1 MFIGLYNILNSVTF
15 AFFQSALMNREILRL
30 AIPNIVSN
38 ITVPLLGLI
47 DLALMG
53 HLKSEIYIGAIAL
66 GGVIFNFIYW
76 GFGFLRM
83 STSGFAAQAYGKRD
97 TTETI
102 TVLARALAVA
112 LFTGVLILALQLP
125 IAWAGFEVIGGS
137 EEVKTLAREYF
148 LIRVWAAPAA
158 LSLFVFSGWF
168 LGMQNARY
176 PMIIAIAANVINIL
190 LSVLF
195 VFGLNM
201 KSDGVALGTALS
213 QYAGLILAVGLFFK
227 KYRSLLVHL
236 HPQLIFSLKRLTEFF
251 RVNTDIFI
259 RSFCIILVFTFFT
272 SESASTNDT
281 ILAVNSLLIQLL
293 LFFSFFIDGFAFAG
307 EAMVGK
313 FVGARQKNQLK
324 RVIKLLFYWGA
335 GLAAAFSLFYFSGM
349 NIILKLLTS
358 QKEVIQS
365 AQPFMIWIIFI
376 PLASFSSYIWDGI
389 YIGATASRAMRN
401 SLLISAFLV
410 FAPVYYLLHPVWGN
424 HALWLAMFLF
434 MFGRGLFQT
443 FFFKRAVLQT

>member
-1 MFIGLYNILNSVTF
+1 
-15 AFFQSALMNREILRL
+15 MNRDILRL

-38 ITVPLLGLI
+38 ITVPLLGLV

-53 HLKSEIYIGAIAL
+53 HLGSEIYIGAIAL

-83 STSGFAAQAYGKRD
+83 STSGFAAQAFGEKNIP
-97 TTETI
+97 ETI
-102 TVLARALAVA
+102 TILVRALAVA
-112 LFTGVLILALQLP
+112 LFTGLIILALQVP
-125 IAWAGFEVIGGS
+125 IAWVSFEVIGGS
-137 EEVKTLAREYF
+137 EEVETLARQYF

-158 LSLFVFSGWF
+158 LAQFVFSGWF

-176 PMIIAIAANVINIL
+176 PMIIAISANVANIL

-213 QYAGLILAVGLFFK
+213 QYIGLALAIILFLK
-227 KYRSLLVHL
+227 KYRNLLSYLRLQNV
-236 HPQLIFSLKRLTEFF
+236 FDLKRLSAFF
-251 RVNTDIFI
+251 RVNGDIFI

-272 SESASTNDT
+272 SKSASSNDT

-307 EAMVGK
+307 EALVGK
-313 FVGARQKNQLK
+313 FIGAKQKNHLL
-324 RVIKLLFYWGA
+324 RVVKLLFIWGT
-335 GLAAAFSLFYFSGM
+335 GLALLFTLFYFAGV
-349 NIILKLLTS
+349 NFILHLLTS
-358 QKEVIQS
+358 QEEVLQK
-365 AQPFMIWIIFI
+365 AQPFLVWVILI
-376 PLASFSSYIWDGI
+376 PLASFGSFVWDGI

-401 SLLISAFLV
+401 TLLASTFLF
-410 FAPVYYLLHPVWGN
+410 FAPVYYFLHPVWEN
-424 HALWLAMFLF
+424 HALWLAMSLF
-434 MFGRGLFQT
+434 MFARGIIQT
-443 FFFKRAVLQT
+443 FLFRKAISLKIRSGADRKN

>member
-1 MFIGLYNILNSVTF
+1 
-15 AFFQSALMNREILRL
+15 MNRKILRL
-30 AIPNIVSN
+30 SIPNIVSN
-38 ITVPLLGLI
+38 ITVPLLGLV

-83 STSGFAAQAYGKRD
+83 STSGFTAQAFGEENK
-97 TTETI
+97 TETI

-112 LFTGVLILALQLP
+112 VFTGLVILALQLP
-125 IAWAGFEVIGGS
+125 IAWAGFNLIGGS

-148 LIRVWAAPAA
+148 LIRIWAAPAA

-176 PMIIAIAANVINIL
+176 PMAIAILANVANIL

-213 QYAGLILAVGLFFK
+213 QYIGLILAIFLFQK
-227 KYRSLLVHL
+227 KYRELLPYLKTNQV
-236 HPQLIFSLKRLTEFF
+236 FNLKRLTEFF
-251 RVNTDIFI
+251 RVNSDIFI

-272 SESASTNDT
+272 SESANTNDT
-281 ILAVNSLLIQLL
+281 ILAVNSLLIQML

-307 EAMVGK
+307 EALVGK
-313 FVGARQKNQLK
+313 FFGARQKSNLIK
-324 RVIKLLFYWGA
+324 VVKLLFLWGV
-335 GLAAAFSLFYFSGM
+335 GLALAFTLIYMAGM
-349 NIILKLLTS
+349 NTILQLLTS
-358 QKEVIQS
+358 QQDVIES
-365 AQPFMIWIIFI
+365 ARPFLFWVILI
-376 PLASFSSYIWDGI
+376 PLASFSSFIWDGI
-389 YIGATASRAMRN
+389 YIGATASAAMRN
-401 SLLISAFLV
+401 ALLGATFLV
-410 FAPVYYLLHPVWGN
+410 FAPVYYFLNPVWEN
-424 HALWLAMFLF
+424 HALWLAMVLF
-434 MFGRGLFQT
+434 MFARGAIQT
-443 FFFKRAVLQT
+443 FLFRRSVFSRIQ

>member
-1 MFIGLYNILNSVTF
+1 
-15 AFFQSALMNREILRL
+15 MNRKILRL
-30 AIPNIVSN
+30 SIPNIVSN
-38 ITVPLLGLI
+38 ITVPLLGLV

-83 STSGFAAQAYGKRD
+83 STSGFTAQAFGEENK
-97 TTETI
+97 TETI

-112 LFTGVLILALQLP
+112 LFTGLVILALQLP
-125 IAWAGFEVIGGS
+125 IAWTGFNLIGGS

-148 LIRVWAAPAA
+148 LIRIWAAPAA

-176 PMIIAIAANVINIL
+176 PMAIAILANVANIL

-213 QYAGLILAVGLFFK
+213 QYIGLILAIFLFQK
-227 KYRSLLVHL
+227 KYRELLPYLKTNQV
-236 HPQLIFSLKRLTEFF
+236 FNLKRLTEFF
-251 RVNTDIFI
+251 RVNSDIFI

-272 SESASTNDT
+272 SESANTNDT
-281 ILAVNSLLIQLL
+281 ILAVNSLLIQML

-307 EAMVGK
+307 EALVGK
-313 FVGARQKNQLK
+313 FFGARQKSNLIK
-324 RVIKLLFYWGA
+324 VVKLLFLWGV
-335 GLAAAFSLFYFSGM
+335 GLALAFTLIYMAGM
-349 NIILKLLTS
+349 NTILQLLTS
-358 QKEVIQS
+358 QQDVIES
-365 AQPFMIWIIFI
+365 ARPFLFWVILI
-376 PLASFSSYIWDGI
+376 PLASFSSFIWDGI
-389 YIGATASRAMRN
+389 YIGATASAAMRN
-401 SLLISAFLV
+401 ALLGATFLV
-410 FAPVYYLLHPVWGN
+410 FAPVYYFLNPVWEN
-424 HALWLAMFLF
+424 HALWLAMVLF
-434 MFGRGLFQT
+434 MFARGAIQT
-443 FFFKRAVLQT
+443 FLFRRSVFSRIQ

>member
-1 MFIGLYNILNSVTF
+1 
-15 AFFQSALMNREILRL
+15 MNRDILRL

-38 ITVPLLGLI
+38 ITVPLLGLV

-53 HLKSEIYIGAIAL
+53 HLKSEVYIGAIAL

-83 STSGFAAQAYGKRD
+83 STSGFTAQAFGEKNKI
-97 TTETI
+97 ETI
-102 TVLARALAVA
+102 HALARALAVA
-112 LFTGVLILALQLP
+112 VLTGLVILALQLP
-125 IAWAGFEVIGGS
+125 IAWAGFNLIGGS

-148 LIRVWAAPAA
+148 LIRIWAAPAA

-176 PMIIAIAANVINIL
+176 PMIIAISANVANIL

-201 KSDGVALGTALS
+201 KSDGVALGTAFS
-213 QYAGLILAVGLFFK
+213 QYIGLIFAILLFLK
-227 KYRSLLVHL
+227 KYRE
-236 HPQLIFSLKRLTEFF
+236 LIRFVKPDQIFNLKRLTEFF

-281 ILAVNSLLIQLL
+281 ILAVNSLLIQML

-307 EAMVGK
+307 EALVGK
-313 FVGARQKNQLK
+313 FFGARQKSKLK
-324 RVIKLLFYWGA
+324 KVVKLLFLWGT
-335 GLAAAFSLFYFSGM
+335 GLAIGFTLIYFFGM
-349 NIILKLLTS
+349 NFILKLLTS
-358 QKEVIQS
+358 QNNLIND
-365 AQPFMIWIIFI
+365 AQPFIIWVVLI
-376 PLASFSSYIWDGI
+376 PLASFSSFIWDGVF
-389 YIGATASRAMRN
+389 IGATASAAMRN
-401 SLLISAFLV
+401 TLFGATFLV
-410 FAPVYYLLHPVWGN
+410 FIPVYYFLNPLWEN
-424 HALWLAMFLF
+424 HALWLAMVLF
-434 MFGRGLFQT
+434 MFARGAIQT
-443 FFFKRAVLQT
+443 FLFRRSVFLRIQ